1 MATSTPYVASLR
13 VYEPLETFP
22 ERDRTSW
29 LLRFGGVDSKD
40 LEQFNSLRRTIFF
53 ESSAARQD
61 GVHILEIDGKKFA
74 APWAT
79 SRRCW
84 SALSEFKSSLP
95 SSVSKFFLPREVE
108 EALSLGIEDRQ
119 GLVPHILTE
128 TWMIP
133 PRWFSLFTKD
143 DRLSGEINGH
153 PFVLVRTKLELAKQ
167 RALKAHRA
175 VRKAFGPGPVE
186 EELVELINWLNV
198 FDTGSMLE
206 LDYGGLAIY
215 LNNSLINSGE
225 IGLEADTSIAD
236 VHVSIE
242 GLESGD
248 AVMAGSG
255 YERLVSRWRRVSEYE
270 RAT

>member
-1 MATSTPYVASLR
+1 MATPTPYVSSLR
-13 VYEPLETFP
+13 VYEPLETFS
-22 ERDRTSW
+22 EDNRNNW
-29 LLRFGGVDSKD
+29 LTRFDGMNSKAS
-40 LEQFNSLRRTIFF
+40 EQRNSLRRTIFF
-53 ESSAARQD
+53 ESPAARQD
-61 GVHILEIDGKKFA
+61 GVHILELDGKKYA

-84 SALSEFKSSLP
+84 SALSDFKASLP

-108 EALSLGIEDRQ
+108 DALSLGQETRQ
-119 GLVPHILTE
+119 DLVPHILTE
-128 TWMIP
+128 TWIIP
-133 PRWFSLFTKD
+133 PRWFSLFAPE
-143 DRLSGEINGH
+143 DRLVGEIEGH
-153 PFVLVRTKLELAKQ
+153 PFVLIRTKLELAKQ

-198 FDTGSMLE
+198 FDTASMLE

-215 LNNSLINSGE
+215 MNASLIKAGVGG
-225 IGLEADTSIAD
+225 IEADTSIED
-236 VHVSIE
+236 VHMSIE

-248 AVMAGSG
+248 AAMAGSG
-255 YERLVSRWRRVSEYE
+255 YGRLVSRWRQVSEFE